1 MAFFNSDNFAII
13 KTIEYK
19 NKEYVITN
27 KRVIAKYGKRKVYYE
42 AINLDKIIDVSVYI
56 GFFGKLFGFGDVLIQ
71 SMNNNHLSLIGIKN
85 SDEVKNNILLLKK
98 YTEID
103 FVCGQEMRPLFIY
116 HFLLKFLVKI

>member
-1 MAFFNSDNFAII
+1 M
-13 KTIEYK
+13 
-19 NKEYVITN
+19 ITN

-71 SMNNNHLSLIGIKN
+71 GMNNNHLSLIGIKN

-98 YTEID
+98 
-103 FVCGQEMRPLFIY
+103 IY
-116 HFLLKFLVKI
+116 RNRFCMWAGNAPTFYLPFFTKIFSKNLKSI